1 MAPLRLRLAALA
13 IALAGIAP
21 FAGAAGAEPGAPPF
35 PPRPELPRIPDA
47 SFDVRDFGAL
57 PGADASEAI
66 RRAFLAAN
74 AAGGGTVRIPPGRWR
89 SGPIELPSR
98 TGLRV
103 EGGATLLFSGEAADY
118 LPPVPTRFEGTEL
131 LGYRPLV
138 SARDCSDVALTGDG
152 RLEGRGPSWW
162 RRLGG
167 EARAIARLHAL
178 AHAGVPVA
186 ERVFASEAAGLRP
199 SFVQTF
205 RCRNVLIEGVTLAD
219 APMWAIH
226 PVYSENVTV
235 RGVTVLSRGP
245 NGDGVDPDSSR
256 NVWIEESRFRTG
268 DDCIALKAGRDAD
281 GLRVGLPTENAV
293 IRRIRCEGGHA
304 GVAIG
309 SETSGGVRNVWVHD
323 SDFSGLQRG
332 VRIKSQPGR
341 GGFVEDVWLEDL
353 RMVGIVRTALEV
365 TAAYRTSRPAPRGG
379 ALPRIDRIRV
389 RGLEVRG
396 AGRAID
402 LQGLAG
408 APIQSVRIEDARIRA
423 TLGVRCAHCLGVD
436 FRRVRV
442 DALRGPAF
450 LAEESR
456 WVRVDGRAL
465 E

>member
-1 MAPLRLRLAALA
+1 MRAAALGLALAALA
-13 IALAGIAP
+13 ALAA
-21 FAGAAGAEPGAPPF
+21 AGAAAEPAAPPF
-35 PPRPELPRIPDA
+35 PMQRPELPRIPEA
-47 SFDVRDFGAL
+47 SFDVRDYGAQ
-57 PGADASEAI
+57 PGADASAAI
-66 RRAFLAAN
+66 RRALEAAS
-74 AAGGGTVRIPPGRWR
+74 AAGGGTVRIPSGRWQ

-103 EGGATLLFSGEAADY
+103 EAGATLLFSAEPSDY
-118 LPPVPTRFEGTEL
+118 LPAVPTRFEGTEL

-138 SARDCSDVALTGDG
+138 SARDCSDVALTGEG
-152 RLEGRGPSWW
+152 RLEGRGPAWW

-167 EARAIARLHAL
+167 EARAIARLQAL
-178 AHAGVPVA
+178 ARAGVPAA
-186 ERVFASEAAGLRP
+186 ERVFASPEAELRP

-205 RCRNVLIEGVTLAD
+205 RCRNVLVEGVTLAD

-256 NVWIEESRFRTG
+256 NVWIEESLLRTG

-281 GLRVGLPTENAV
+281 GLRVAVPTENVV
-293 IRRIRCEGGHA
+293 IRRVRCEGGHA

-323 SDFSGLQRG
+323 SDLLGLQRG
-332 VRIKSQPGR
+332 VRIKSRVGR
-341 GGFVEDVWLEDL
+341 GGFVEDVWLEEL

-365 TAAYRTSRPAPRGG
+365 TAAYRSSRPAPAG
-379 ALPRIDRIRV
+379 AAPPRIGRIRV

-396 AGRAID
+396 AGRA
-402 LQGLAG
+402 LELHGLPRE
-408 APIQSVRIEDARIRA
+408 PIRNVAIEDARIRA
-423 TLGVRCAHCLGVD
+423 TLGARCVHCLGVD
-436 FRRVRV
+436 FRRVRI

-450 LAEESR
+450 LAEGSAS
-456 WVRVDGRAL
+456 VRVDGRAL
-465 E
+465 D